1 MFISKYL
8 LQQRQVVAHTSRRM
22 RQQAKAVPLQAAQI
36 SEDFDALLKK
46 L

>member
-1 MFISKYL
+1 
-8 LQQRQVVAHTSRRM
+8 M